1 MNSYEILKQLHLLHR
16 YKGLDD
22 SQRRSIQTAIRHIE
36 GQDGEIAKLR
46 EDITNV
52 EFDDED

>member
-1 MNSYEILKQLHLLHR
+1 MNSYEILKQLKR
-16 YKGLDD
+16 MAQDRTMEKR
-22 SQRRSIQTAIRHIE
+22 QRMVIEQAIRHIE

-52 EFDDED
+52 EFNDED